1 MRRRKAEILLL
12 ACGFPLR
19 WDFSGSALASH
30 GLMLVT
36 SFRMNSMTGYGRAT
50 AALGDSTLSVQVNSV
65 NRRGLDLTM
74 KLPEEWQAFESAVG
88 DAVRKVALRGKVH
101 VAVEITGESADPVG
115 WDEATV
121 AANLGLLAQLAKKQ
135 GLKFEPT
142 TELLWQIASA
152 QRRSTALPADEA
164 SSAVLFQ
171 VLDGALRGF
180 AAMRAKE
187 GEALLVDFLGRW
199 EKLHAATDAIATR
212 APQISG
218 VYKDQLLQR
227 LRQAGLDLDVSD
239 ERVLKEVALF
249 ADRSDVS
256 EEITRLRSHLSQLK
270 ELLRARGEI
279 GRKAEFIL
287 QEIGR
292 EIHTIGSKANDLAI
306 SQHVIEFKNELERV
320 REQIA
325 NVE

>member
-1 MRRRKAEILLL
+1 
-12 ACGFPLR
+12 
-19 WDFSGSALASH
+19 
-30 GLMLVT
+30 
-36 SFRMNSMTGYGRAT
+36 MNSMTGYGRAT
-50 AALGDSTLSVQVNSV
+50 AALGNQTLTVQVNSV

-74 KLPEEWQAFESAVG
+74 KLPDEWEAFEPAVG
-88 DAVRKVALRGKVH
+88 DAVRKQVQRGKVH
-101 VAVEITGESADPVG
+101 VAVEVTGQGAAATDWDP
-115 WDEATV
+115 EALD
-121 AANLGLLAQLAKKQ
+121 AALEQLTKFAKSKHIS
-135 GLKFEPT
+135 FEVT
-142 TELLWQIASA
+142 GELLWQIASA
-152 QRRSTALPADEA
+152 QRSGARLPADD
-164 SSAVLFQ
+164 AVAALLLQ
-171 VLDGALRGF
+171 TLNQALRGL

-199 EKLHAATDAIATR
+199 EKLHGVVEAVAHR

-218 VYKDQLLQR
+218 VYKEQLMQR
-227 LRQAGLDLDVSD
+227 LRQAGLELDVND

-249 ADRSDVS
+249 ADRADIT
-256 EEITRLRSHLSQLK
+256 EEITRLRHHLAQLK
-270 ELLRARGEI
+270 ELLGSEGEV

-306 SQHVIEFKNELERV
+306 SQKVIEFKNELERI